1 MSDIEPE
8 NARQGKKGTPVL
20 LVLIAGLVLAVIAF
34 LGLGAYG
41 WFLPDSDLS
50 TDRPAIEVPAVGS
63 EPPETVVA
71 PENSG

>member
-1 MSDIEPE
+1 MSNLDPE
-8 NARQGKKGTPVL
+8 QARQGRKGTPVL

-34 LGLGAYG
+34 LGLGVYG

-50 TDRPAIEVPAVGS
+50 TDRPVSEAPAVGS
-63 EPPETVVA
+63 EPSGTVVA